1 MANERY
7 VVAIGADNAGAD
19 MKNALKKQ
27 LEADPRVDVIDL
39 GVPDAS
45 DDRAYP
51 HVGIDV
57 AQAVARGDA
66 RRGLLVCGTGIG
78 MAISANKVPGV
89 RATVAHDSYSVER
102 SVLSNDCQV
111 LTLGARVIGLEL
123 AKRLVDEWLDYEF
136 DPSSPS
142 AAKVAVIAEFEE
154 RGSGEGDDSEQL
166 MSARTCRPA
175 PASRMHYPSRS
186 QLPRVLGNRRLQ
198 CGLRRH
204 ESANLDQV
212 LYVAHC
218 LVRVLPKPHSTTR
231 IVDRWAGRFSLAPHS
246 AEECDRSRALQD
258 NLERAWCQC
267 APRSAPRIVSR
278 QSAASSPRRSCAGK
292 VLAESSPGPHISAFL
307 PF

>member
-1 MANERY
+1 MTKERY

-19 MKNALKKQ
+19 MKNALKAQ

-57 AQAVARGDA
+57 AQAVARGEA

-136 DPSSPS
+136 DPAKQS
-142 AAKVAVIAEFEE
+142 AVKVAVIAQFEE
-154 RGSGEGDDSEQL
+154 RGTDEG
-166 MSARTCRPA
+166 
-175 PASRMHYPSRS
+175 
-186 QLPRVLGNRRLQ
+186 N
-198 CGLRRH
+198 
-204 ESANLDQV
+204 N
-212 LYVAHC
+212 
-218 LVRVLPKPHSTTR
+218 
-231 IVDRWAGRFSLAPHS
+231 
-246 AEECDRSRALQD
+246 
-258 NLERAWCQC
+258 
-267 APRSAPRIVSR
+267 
-278 QSAASSPRRSCAGK
+278 SSD
-292 VLAESSPGPHISAFL
+292 
-307 PF
+307 